1 MLTYYLR
8 CKKDTENVDTKVMQT
23 KNGETMLLS
32 EWAICSSEN
41 SRFVKE

>member
-23 KNGETMLLS
+23 KNGETMLS